1 MYVYSRFEMFTQQL
15 LCFCVSLKAGEWTR
29 FRSKRL
35 FFVLRRKKENKTA
48 RINVLDWTCG
58 CKKAQE
64 FCQTRHFSVI
74 AQIPV
79 KKAGH

>member
-58 CKKAQE
+58 CKKRKNSAKRDTFQLLHK
-64 FCQTRHFSVI
+64 FQ
-74 AQIPV
+74 
-79 KKAGH
+79 